1 MSIFDSFVAI
11 NGKFG
16 FIWYGGF
23 RQRVKK
29 RLSDPIN
36 ILPVTFLEFFHQF
49 LYFYLQEYDFNYV
62 DKFIVIYFCYKCVF
76 FWEGGGVWHILTN
89 EIHIGELRFDDSYF
103 MIF

>member
-76 FWEGGGVWHILTN
+76 FWEGGGRVAY
-89 EIHIGELRFDDSYF
+89 SYE
-103 MIF
+103 